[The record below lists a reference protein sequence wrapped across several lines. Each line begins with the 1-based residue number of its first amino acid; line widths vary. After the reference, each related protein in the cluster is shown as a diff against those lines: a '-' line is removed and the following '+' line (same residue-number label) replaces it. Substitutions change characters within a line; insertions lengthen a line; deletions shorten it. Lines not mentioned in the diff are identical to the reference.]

1 MRIAGIFALLLIG
14 FVAGWVVRD
23 LTGKQ
28 ARQRAPKSETRAPR
42 GPVVV
47 ETDRN
52 ADLEVAATPVAAPG
66 PVSPVIAPEADPEQP
81 GEAQEDP
88 IEKWVRAQS
97 TQWKAWASMQSSQRL
112 EALLKELG
120 FDEATARAIEEA
132 IAKEA
137 ERQTERAI
145 QMFLGEEA
153 LDPDAFGYFMGL
165 PPELSPELE
174 GELATFLNDGEIDE
188 LRQGFKKAH
197 DKQMRNLAD
206 MQIGMMPIPDMTAD
220 QRQRMQDLFS
230 SKNLMAE
237 QLTQFAE
244 FTSDRGKMRD
254 LIQGKTLNEAME
266 RQFAPTRDLVK
277 EILTPQQM
285 EGYRKYEQMLIQQ
298 AEVGIKMFG
307 ALLEQP
313 EAKKK

>member
-1 MRIAGIFALLLIG
+1 MRIAGIATTFLLG
-14 FVAGWVVRD
+14 FVTGWVVGD
-23 LTGKQ
+23 LTGEEAKP
-28 ARQRAPKSETRAPR
+28 RTSKSDTRR
-42 GPVVV
+42 LRDPVVL
-47 ETDRN
+47 ETEAAEDPVAEPERPPDP
-52 ADLEVAATPVAAPG
+52 APVDTVTEVAPG
-66 PVSPVIAPEADPEQP
+66 TP
-81 GEAQEDP
+81 GEAEEDP

-97 TQWKAWASMQSSQRL
+97 TQWKAWASMQSGQRL
-112 EALLKELG
+112 ESLLKDLG

-145 QMFLGEEA
+145 QMFLGEEE

-165 PPELSPELE
+165 PPDLSPELE
-174 GELATFLNDGEIDE
+174 GELATFLNDAEIDE
-188 LRQGFKKAH
+188 LRQGFKRTY
-197 DKQMRNLAD
+197 DKQMRAMAD
-206 MQIGMMPIPDMTAD
+206 MQIGMMPIPDMTAN

-230 SKNLMAE
+230 SRNLMAE

-244 FTSDRGKMRD
+244 FTGDRGKMRD
-254 LIQGKTLNEAME
+254 LIEGKTLKAAME
-266 RQFAPTRDLVK
+266 RQFAPTRNRVK

-307 ALLEQP
+307 ALLEQQGTS
-313 EAKKK
+313 KK

>member
-1 MRIAGIFALLLIG
+1 MRIVGIVALLLIG

-23 LTGKQ
+23 VTREE
-28 ARQRAPKSETRAPR
+28 ARQRTPKSETRTLR

-47 ETDRN
+47 ETEGD
-52 ADLEVAATPVAAPG
+52 ASAVATPEAAPD
-66 PVSPVIAPEADPEQP
+66 PVSPEAATEVAGEQP
-81 GEAQEDP
+81 GEAEEDP

-97 TQWKAWASMQSSQRL
+97 TQWKAWASMQSGQRI

-120 FDEATARAIEEA
+120 FDEATAQAIEEA

-153 LDPDAFGYFMGL
+153 VDPDAFGYFMGL

-174 GELATFLNDGEIDE
+174 RELATFLNDAEIDE
-188 LRQGFKKAH
+188 LRQGFKKTH

-206 MQIGMMPIPDMTAD
+206 MQIGMMPIPDMTTN
-220 QRQRMQDLFS
+220 QRQRMQGLFS

-244 FTSDRGKMRD
+244 FTSDRGKMRE
-254 LIQGKTLNEAME
+254 LIQGKALNEAME
-266 RQFAPTRDLVK
+266 RQFAPTRDRVK